1 MKKTIICLLIC
12 SLISSLISGQTTL
25 PVDTET
31 GKITFSEVVKVDSS
45 LTKNALYLNAQKWL
59 TKAFKDANAAIQFED
74 KEEGKVIAKGTDE
87 VRFKQGMQIGD
98 QSGGDFMF
106 TLTITVKDGRY
117 KYTITDISHTGNK
130 VVGFPKD
137 GGAIE
142 LESPACGKWGMGDK
156 LWLELK
162 GKFHDHIK
170 SLIESLKDGMT
181 QKPGKD
187 ADDW

>member
-1 MKKTIICLLIC
+1 MKKTLFFQLVFTLIANIAT
-12 SLISSLISGQTTL
+12 SQTTL

-31 GKITFSEVVKVDSS
+31 GKVTFSEVVKVDSS
-45 LTKNALYLNAQKWL
+45 LTQNALYLNAQKWL
-59 TKAFKDANAAIQFED
+59 TKAFKDANSAIQFED

-98 QSGGDFMF
+98 QSGGHFGF

-117 KYTITDISHTGNK
+117 KYTITDISHTGDK

-137 GGAIE
+137 GGAVE
-142 LESPACGKWGMGDK
+142 LQSPACGKWGMGDK
-156 LWLELK
+156 LWVELK
-162 GKFHDHIK
+162 GKFHDHMK
-170 SLIESLKDGMT
+170 SLIESLKSGMA